1 MEQQPLP
8 LDTHNGAS
16 LPMSICE
23 GVTRCALLPTVNLPV
38 SLNACW
44 RRTLVRLGISS
55 SHSST
60 ERATIKSDAV
70 RIVECATLIR
80 RSE

>member
-1 MEQQPLP
+1 M
-8 LDTHNGAS
+8 
-16 LPMSICE
+16 
-23 GVTRCALLPTVNLPV
+23 
-38 SLNACW
+38 
-44 RRTLVRLGISS
+44 VRLGISS

-60 ERATIKSDAV
+60 ERATIKDDAV